1 MSTEEH
7 FDDVLFD
14 IMWQIVHAMVMW

>member
-7 FDDVLFD
+7 FDDVLFN